1 MEVSMEYKILIG
13 MIASVITILL
23 TIYKLIKDGNEEL
36 KTELKADI
44 GKIDVKMDNQ
54 KAELK
59 ADIGKL
65 DTKMDNQKAEL
76 KADMDKR
83 FTEMDKRLDIRFMEV
98 DRRFEEL
105 DKRLD
110 IRFTEV
116 DKKIDKIDT
125 TTEKIRDR
133 LIDTLLF
140 RGFAESP
147 SKIITS
153 KQ

>member
-1 MEVSMEYKILIG
+1 MDNKTLIG
-13 MIASVITILL
+13 MIVSVITILL
-23 TIYKLIKDGNEEL
+23 AIYKLIKDGNKEL

-44 GKIDVKMDNQ
+44 GKLDAKMDIQ

-76 KADMDKR
+76 KAEMDKR
-83 FTEMDKRLDIRFMEV
+83 FTEMDRRFMEV
-98 DRRFEEL
+98 DKRFVEM
-105 DKRLD
+105 
-110 IRFTEV
+110 